1 MNTTKSHGAE
11 KKTMKQQKKKLYMF
25 IHELIFIH
33 CDKIIDSNEHGTFF
47 LLFICFDSQAAPLI
61 RLNLFFFGFL
71 AQHFETKERQ
81 TDGAV
86 MMSLYGTGCR
96 TEKHKNAAE
105 QKATS

>member
-1 MNTTKSHGAE
+1 
-11 KKTMKQQKKKLYMF
+11 MF

-33 CDKIIDSNEHGTFF
+33 CDKIIDSNEHGTFSYF
-47 LLFICFDSQAAPLI
+47 LYVSLASSASYSA
-61 RLNLFFFGFL
+61 NLFFFGFL

-96 TEKHKNAAE
+96 TEKHKNATE